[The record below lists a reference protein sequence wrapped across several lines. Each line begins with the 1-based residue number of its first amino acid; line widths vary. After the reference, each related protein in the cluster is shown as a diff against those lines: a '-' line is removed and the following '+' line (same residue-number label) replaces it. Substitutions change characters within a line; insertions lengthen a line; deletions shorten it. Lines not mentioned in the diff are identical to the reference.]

1 MIIII
6 KIMMMIMII
15 IIKLTMIKII
25 QGSSC
30 MWSEHIIRSALPGKP
45 NLRSKLCQVSND
57 DDDNEDDDVMY

>member
-6 KIMMMIMII
+6 KIMMMTMII
-15 IIKLTMIKII
+15 IIKIIKTMII